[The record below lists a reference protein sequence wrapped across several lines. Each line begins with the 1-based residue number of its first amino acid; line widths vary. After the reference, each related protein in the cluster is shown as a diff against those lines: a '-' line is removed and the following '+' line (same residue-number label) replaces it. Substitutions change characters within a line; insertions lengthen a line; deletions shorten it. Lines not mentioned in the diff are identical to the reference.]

1 MLCQLVCVDR
11 RYQRMNCFNIRE
23 LQGILKRKF
32 FPDLINNSDHHLL
45 MESSMIGLRFK
56 TNSNEVIRPEQS
68 LFYNFGITNLSKQK
82 NLNLTPYID
91 SSNNAS
97 EYLSSTFSTTLL
109 SSILQILSSES
120 AFSFFRHNNVL
131 SFVKLHLPLI
141 FMEVL
146 ALLKLNF
153 VHAIISLKCLLNQSL
168 YIIVQNFNLSFVLR
182 GDTENF
188 TTYFKTILTR
198 PVTNFRY
205 FSDNL
210 NNQTDN
216 LNKLS
221 SFSDT
226 SNSVRFN
233 KFSNI
238 LIGYDYKSGHY
249 LSIWDQLYPSLITSF
264 IEVSRG
270 IRKAPWFYSDQ
281 FTDLLKNNY
290 NNFYTK
296 FTTPLNLK
304 LAEIDN

>member
-68 LFYNFGITNLSKQK
+68 LFYNFGISNLSKQK
-82 NLNLTPYID
+82 NLNLIPYIGN
-91 SSNNAS
+91 SNGAGD
-97 EYLSSTFSTTLL
+97 YLSPTFSTTVL
-109 SSILQILSSES
+109 SSIRKLLLSESSFSFLKHNNILSFIKS
-120 AFSFFRHNNVL
+120 
-131 SFVKLHLPLI
+131 HLPLI

-146 ALLKLNF
+146 TLLKLNLIY
-153 VHAIISLKCLLNQSL
+153 AIMSLKYLLNQLL
-168 YIIVQNFNLSFVLR
+168 YIIIHNFNFSFVL
-182 GDTENF
+182 GGNTENF
-188 TTYFKTILTR
+188 TTYFKTILSG

-216 LNKLS
+216 LSKLS

-233 KFSNI
+233 KFNNI

-281 FTDLLKNNY
+281 FTDLLKTSY
-290 NNFYTK
+290 SNFYTK